1 MNDTTLG
8 RPTDYADRFDP
19 GVLAPLERAH
29 AANSRGG
36 AALPFSGEDVW
47 NAYEFSWL
55 NANGLPRVAMLQI
68 RVDAAS
74 PRMIE
79 SKSMKL
85 YLNGFA
91 QTPFDSAAAA
101 ASRVE
106 ADLSDACGAPVHV
119 EIRPLTDLDPP
130 ANALPGESLDDLD
143 VTVDR
148 YLPAPELLSCDGDAE
163 PVEETLHTDLFC
175 SLCPV
180 TAQPDWASILVRY
193 AGPPIDRTG
202 LLRYLVSYRRHQ
214 AFHESTVE
222 QIFLDLKDR
231 CGCRR
236 LMVGGWFLRRGGIDI
251 NPFRADPGEVWPVLR
266 LIRQ

>member
-1 MNDTTLG
+1 MNDTPLG
-8 RPTDYADRFDP
+8 KPTEYSDRFDP
-19 GVLAPLERAH
+19 GLLAPLERAH
-29 AANSRGG
+29 ARPASGG
-36 AALPFSGEDVW
+36 GSLPFTGEDVW

-91 QTPFDSAAAA
+91 QTSFDGPEAA
-101 ASRVE
+101 ASR
-106 ADLSDACGAPVHV
+106 AASDLSDACGAPVHV
-119 EIRPLTDLDPP
+119 DIRPLADMDAPL
-130 ANALPGESLDDLD
+130 NSLPGESLDEFD
-143 VTVDR
+143 VAVDR
-148 YLPAPELLSCDGDAE
+148 YLPAPELLSCDPGAE
-163 PVEETLHTDLFC
+163 PVEETLHTDLFR

-180 TAQPDWASILVRY
+180 TAQPDWASVLVRY
-193 AGPPIDRTG
+193 AGPPIDRAG

-214 AFHESTVE
+214 AFHEATVE
-222 QIFLDLKDR
+222 QIFLDLKAR
-231 CGCRR
+231 CQCRR

-251 NPFRADPGEVWPVLR
+251 NPFRADPGEVWPVMR
-266 LIRQ
+266 LVRQ

>member
-1 MNDTTLG
+1 MNDIPLG
-8 RPTDYADRFDP
+8 RPTDYPDRFDP
-19 GVLAPLERAH
+19 GLLAPMERAH
-29 AANSRGG
+29 ARAMTAGT
-36 AALPFSGEDVW
+36 ALPFSGQDVW

-55 NANGLPRVAMLQI
+55 NGNGLPQVAMLQI

-91 QTPFDSAAAA
+91 QTPFESAAAA
-101 ASRVE
+101 AARAE
-106 ADLSDACGAPVHV
+106 ADLSEACGAPVRV
-119 EIRPLTDLDPP
+119 DLRPLTEMEAPL
-130 ANALPGESLDDLD
+130 NALPGESLDHLG
-143 VTVDR
+143 VIVDR
-148 YLPAPELLSCDGDAE
+148 YEPAPDLLRSAADAD
-163 PVEETLHTDLFC
+163 PVEETLHTDLFR

-180 TAQPDWASILVRY
+180 TAQPDWASVLIRY
-193 AGPPIDRTG
+193 AGPPIDRAG

-214 AFHESTVE
+214 AFPEATVE
-222 QIFLDLKDR
+222 QIFLDLKAR

-251 NPFRADPGEVWPVLR
+251 NPFRADPGEVWPVMR
-266 LIRQ
+266 LVRQ